1 MSAAYLGNVRGRRAD
16 WARRLVGARVW
27 IVAAVVIG
35 GVSLLQSLAMAQ
47 GQIFGQPPAA
57 APAQP
62 ATPAPAPAVPSA
74 PKPVLNLRPDQIAL
88 LRRTLDLAE
97 THGFEHD
104 QFATPGLD
112 DQLASRDPAARRA
125 GQDKLIAATLRYA
138 LAVHGGRLASADYL
152 YEWGLRPAAYD
163 PEPELDQAVIQDH
176 LAAWLDNLPPPY
188 TGYDALRGAL
198 ATYRGI
204 AQRGGWTSIPEGPDL
219 KPGASDPR
227 VPALRARLAAE
238 DTTVSPTGSSVLDPA
253 LTQALM
259 RAQKRFGLEPSGV
272 LGKQTLAALNTPVSE
287 RVGQIIANME
297 RWRWLPAELPADRI
311 QVNIAAAVLTVFH
324 NDTPTLSMRA
334 VTGRPD
340 DETPMLQSVIHS
352 VVFNPPWNVPSTIA
366 TKELWPK
373 ERAHPGYFARNDFI
387 VITNPDGS
395 TRLQQK
401 AGDKAALGH
410 VKFDFANKYGVYL
423 HDTPT
428 HSAFGRYARMVSHGC
443 VRLEHPVVL
452 AKAVLDGD
460 VKWTPDAIDQAIDD
474 GDTVRASLAKPISV
488 FLLYWTAYVGPDGQ
502 ANFRGDPYDW
512 DHALMQRIA
521 AGDHSGA

>member
-1 MSAAYLGNVRGRRAD
+1 MRVRPWALAGVLAGSAMM
-16 WARRLVGARVW
+16 
-27 IVAAVVIG
+27 
-35 GVSLLQSLAMAQ
+35 LQGFASAQ
-47 GQIFGQPPAA
+47 GPLNPPPAA
-57 APAQP
+57 TAPAQV
-62 ATPAPAPAVPSA
+62 APAQVAPAQVAPPAAPHVP
-74 PKPVLNLRPDQIAL
+74 VTLRQDQIAL
-88 LRRTLDLAE
+88 LRRTLDQAE
-97 THGFEHD
+97 THGFDHD

-112 DQLASRDPAARRA
+112 DQLQSRDPALRRA
-125 GQDKLIAATLRYA
+125 GQDRLVAAVLRYA
-138 LAVHGGRLASADYL
+138 LAVHGGRLSANDYL

-163 PEPELDQAVIQDH
+163 PEPDFDQAVGEDH
-176 LAAWLDNLPPPY
+176 LAAWLDSLPPPY

-204 AQRGGWTSIPEGPDL
+204 AARGGWDAVADGPDL
-219 KPGASDPR
+219 KPGEHDAR

-238 DTTVSPTGSSVLDPA
+238 DTTLAPTGAAEMDPA
-253 LTQALM
+253 LVQALM

-297 RWRWLPAELPADRI
+297 RWRWLPPELPADRI

-340 DETPMLQSVIHS
+340 DETPMLQSTIHS

-387 VITNPDGS
+387 VIKSPDGGA
-395 TRLQQK
+395 RLQQK

-423 HDTPT
+423 HDTPS
-428 HSAFGRYARMVSHGC
+428 HGAFGRYARMVSHGC

-452 AKAVLDGD
+452 AKAVFDGD
-460 VKWTPDAIDQAIDD
+460 TKWTPDAIDQAIDD
-474 GDTVRASLAKPISV
+474 GDTVRAPLGKPISV
-488 FLLYWTAYVGPDGQ
+488 FLLYWTAYVGPDGA

-521 AGDHSGA
+521 AAGHSGA

>member
-460 VKWTPDAIDQAIDD
+460 AKWTPDAIDQAIDD

-502 ANFRGDPYDW
+502 ANFRSDPYDW

-521 AGDHSGA
+521 AGDHGGA

>member
-1 MSAAYLGNVRGRRAD
+1 MTPRATEEHDRALRIARRA
-16 WARRLVGARVW
+16 RLKRIRPW
-27 IVAAVVIG
+27 IVAGVLVG
-35 GVSLLQSLAMAQ
+35 GALLLEGFTLAQNAMPAPP
-47 GQIFGQPPAA
+47 PPAA
-57 APAQP
+57 NLAPPPPPIAQH
-62 ATPAPAPAVPSA
+62 APVSL
-74 PKPVLNLRPDQIAL
+74 KPDQIAL
-88 LRRTLDLAE
+88 LRKTLDQAE

-104 QFATPGLD
+104 QFAVPGLD
-112 DQLASRDPAARRA
+112 DQLQSRDPAERRA
-125 GQDKLIAATLRYA
+125 GQDQLIAATLRYA
-138 LAVHGGRLASADYL
+138 LAVHGGRLADSDYL
-152 YEWGLRPAAYD
+152 YEWGLRPAAYS
-163 PEPELDQAVIQDH
+163 PEPDFDQAVAQDR
-176 LAAWLDNLPPPY
+176 LAAWLDSLPPPY

-204 AQRGGWTSIPEGPDL
+204 AKHGGWGVIADGPDL
-219 KPGASDPR
+219 KPGEHDPR
-227 VPALRARLAAE
+227 VVALRARLAAE
-238 DTTVSPTGSSVLDPA
+238 DTAVSPTGPSVMDPA
-253 LTQALM
+253 VVDALM

-340 DETPMLQSVIHS
+340 DETPMLQSTIHS

-387 VITNPDGS
+387 VIKSPDGG

-423 HDTPT
+423 HDTPS
-428 HSAFGRYARMVSHGC
+428 HGAFGHYARMVSHGC

-452 AKAVLDGD
+452 AKAVFDGD
-460 VKWTPDAIDQAIDD
+460 AKWTPDAIDSAIDA
-474 GDTVRASLAKPISV
+474 GDTVRAPLGKPISV
-488 FLLYWTAYVGPDGQ
+488 FLLYWTAYVGPDGA

-521 AGDHSGA
+521 AASRTGA

>member
-1 MSAAYLGNVRGRRAD
+1 LAGVF
-16 WARRLVGARVW
+16 VGGALMLEGFTL
-27 IVAAVVIG
+27 AQNGAPAQPPIG
-35 GVSLLQSLAMAQ
+35 TPA
-47 GQIFGQPPAA
+47 PPAA
-57 APAQP
+57 APA
-62 ATPAPAPAVPSA
+62 TSRPAVNL
-74 PKPVLNLRPDQIAL
+74 KPEQVAL
-88 LRRTLDLAE
+88 LRKTLDQAE
-97 THGFEHD
+97 TQGFEHD
-104 QFATPGLD
+104 QFTIPGLD
-112 DQLASRDPAARRA
+112 DLLQSRDPATRRA
-125 GQDKLIAATLRYA
+125 GQDKLVAATLRYA
-138 LAVHGGRLASADYL
+138 LAVHGGRLAQSDYL
-152 YEWGLRPAAYD
+152 YEWGLRPTAYD
-163 PEPELDQAVIQDH
+163 PAPDFSQAVAQDR
-176 LAAWLDNLPPPY
+176 LAAWVDSLPPPY

-204 AQRGGWTSIPEGPDL
+204 AAHGGWATIPDGPDL
-219 KPGASDPR
+219 KPGEHDPR
-227 VPALRARLAAE
+227 VNALRARLAAE
-238 DTTVSPTGSSVLDPA
+238 DTTVSATGPSEMDPA
-253 LTQALM
+253 LVQALQ
-259 RAQKRFGLEPSGV
+259 RAQKRFGLDPNGT

-297 RWRWLPAELPADRI
+297 RWRWLPPDLPADRI

-340 DETPMLQSVIHS
+340 DQTPMLQSVIHS

-387 VITNPDGS
+387 VIHNPDGS

-423 HDTPT
+423 HDTPS
-428 HSAFGRYARMVSHGC
+428 HGAFGHYARMVSHGC

-452 AKAVLDGD
+452 AKAVFDGD
-460 VKWTPDAIDQAIDD
+460 GKWTPEAIDSAIDA
-474 GDTVRASLAKPISV
+474 GDTVRAPLGKPISV
-488 FLLYWTAYVGPDGQ
+488 FLLYWTAYVGPDG
-502 ANFRGDPYDW
+502 ATNFRADPYDW

-521 AGDHSGA
+521 AASRTGA